1 MVKSLQLHLLLA
13 MTVCILMGGLPLSAQ
28 TIQPT
33 FPGADWVTKTP
44 AEVSMDAAKLTTFS
58 NYLGGRGCVV
68 RHGYM
73 VHTWGNQSQRA
84 DIASACK
91 PFFTHFL
98 FKALE
103 DGRIPSLDQTV
114 NTWEPR
120 LDNINASLGYKDR
133 NITWRHF
140 ANQIS
145 CYGVRENPGTAYD
158 YNDYQMALFFDTL
171 FLKVY
176 GATYSNVDTNIL
188 RPMLTDVMQCQDNPT
203 FMIFGTGDRP
213 GRTGV
218 SVRDHA
224 RLGLL
229 YLNNGNWNGTQLI
242 SESSAKEAVRS
253 SVSNTIPRTAGV
265 AAEMIAGL
273 RSIGSTTIPDNQSEH
288 LGSYS
293 WLWWNNGVDIAG
305 SRHWP
310 DIPMDTYGAFGH
322 TNGKRSMV
330 VIPSL
335 DIVVAWND
343 TTLDQK
349 TGNPQNEALKLLVAA
364 VNSGIQ
370 PMKEQNVVDSN
381 HPQWFKREKTG
392 PLFMC
397 GPGDPEDFLYRG
409 ARNANGTRN
418 GDQMSLINKIKDT
431 GANCIYM
438 QVIRSHGGDGD
449 STHNP
454 FINSDPAQRLDQ
466 DILTQWDDWFSEMDK
481 NNITIFLILYDDGS
495 RIWSTGDTV
504 DSAERS
510 FIQGIVNRFEHHRN
524 LVWCVAEE
532 YAERYS
538 AARVSNI
545 AAEIKA
551 SDMHKHPIG
560 VHKNTG
566 LSFTEFANDTNIDQF
581 AIQYNVTTA
590 AELHSGMTQAW
601 ADANGRY
608 NLNMSECASHGTGIT
623 TRKNNW
629 AIAMGGAYAMVLGM
643 DIANTPV
650 SDLQDCGRLASFFES
665 TNFNEMSPRDDL
677 AYGGTQYVLAK
688 PGSSYIAYASNLSGD
703 IGIKN
708 MTAGVYT
715 FKWLDCANGTIVAQ
729 SNVDVEAGD
738 RTWTKPSQI
747 GNELV
752 VYINST
758 GIVTDG
764 SDDEGIKVISIGSPG
779 VNPDAYVTVTGAA
792 GREAGKRVI
801 YKK

>member
-1 MVKSLQLHLLLA
+1 MARRDMTGKLLSIEVLVEVRCINNMVLQINLRLCLLLA
-13 MTVCILMGGLPLSAQ
+13 LAACILMGGSPLSAQ
-28 TIQPT
+28 TVQPT
-33 FPGADWVTKTP
+33 FPGATWAAKTP
-44 AEVSMDAAKLTTFS
+44 AEVGMDSAKLTSFS

-73 VHTWGNQSQRA
+73 VYSWGSQNQRA

-114 NTWEPR
+114 NTWEP
-120 LDNINASLGYKDR
+120 LLNNLNASLGYKDR

-145 CYGVRENPGTAYD
+145 CYGVRENPGTAFD

-176 GATYSNVDTNIL
+176 GATHSNVDANVL
-188 RPMLTDVMQCQDNPT
+188 RPMLTDIMQCQDSPT
-203 FMIFGTGDRP
+203 FTIFGTGDRP

-218 SVRDHA
+218 SVRDHS
-224 RLGLL
+224 RFGLL

-242 SESSAKEAVRS
+242 SESHAKEAVRNP
-253 SVSNTIPRTAGV
+253 VSNLIPRTAAV
-265 AAEMIAGL
+265 AADMIPGQ
-273 RSIGSTTIPDNQSEH
+273 RSIGGTTIPDDQGDH

-305 SRHWP
+305 ARNWP
-310 DIPMDTYGAFGH
+310 NVAMDAYGAFGH
-322 TNGKRSMV
+322 TNGKRAMV

-349 TGNPQNEALKLLVAA
+349 TGNPQNEALKLLVEA
-364 VNSGIQ
+364 VSAGIQ
-370 PMKEQNVVDSN
+370 PMLEQTVVDSA
-381 HPQWFKREKTG
+381 HSQWFKREKTG
-392 PLFMC
+392 PMFTC

-409 ARNANGTRN
+409 TRNSNGTRS
-418 GDQMSLINKIKDT
+418 GDQMTLINKMKGT
-431 GANCIYM
+431 GANSIYM

-454 FINSDPAQRLDQ
+454 FINSDPAQSLDQ
-466 DILTQWDDWFSEMDK
+466 DILSQWDDWFSEMDK
-481 NNITIFLILYDDGS
+481 NNITIYLFLYDDGS
-495 RIWSTGDTV
+495 RIWNTGDTV
-504 DSAERS
+504 GSSERS
-510 FIQGIVNRFEHHRN
+510 FVQGIVNRFEHRRN

-532 YAERYS
+532 YAEQYS
-538 AARVSNI
+538 AARVSAI

-551 SDMHKHPIG
+551 SDMHKHPVG

-566 LSFTEFANDTNIDQF
+566 LSFTEFANDVNIDQF
-581 AIQYNVTTA
+581 TIQYNVPTT

-608 NLNMSECASHGTGIT
+608 NLNMSENASHGTGAT
-623 TRKNNW
+623 ARKNNW

-643 DIANTPV
+643 DIASTSV

-665 TNFNEMSPRDDL
+665 TNINEMSPRDDL
-677 AYGGTQYVLAK
+677 AFGGTQYVLAK

-703 IGIKN
+703 IGLKS
-708 MTAGVYT
+708 MSAGAYT
-715 FKWLDCANGTIVAQ
+715 FKWFDCTNGTSVTQ
-729 SNVDVEAGD
+729 SNVNVEVGD
-738 RTWTKPSQI
+738 RTWIKPDQI
-747 GNELV
+747 GNELA
-752 VYINST
+752 VYI
-758 GIVTDG
+758 
-764 SDDEGIKVISIGSPG
+764 KLQVI
-779 VNPDAYVTVTGAA
+779 
-792 GREAGKRVI
+792 
-801 YKK
+801 